1 VRDLF
6 FLTSG
11 GFKAPAAAV
20 LPRRGVPS
28 FHTVRLANTV
38 AVVVRDNGDV
48 TLVDCGWSREVCAQP
63 VRVLGR
69 VMSTV
74 LGIDVRPG
82 DALVDQL
89 RGVGIDRDRVKTIV
103 ATHLHLDHVGGAIDF
118 PNAEVVCSDVELSGF
133 RANATQGYLKQD
145 LEHARLRPVY
155 VLARPSYAF
164 EASND
169 LFGDGE
175 VVLLDAHGHT
185 PGLVA
190 VALRSRERCYVHIGD
205 AAYQTW
211 EWGLSPAGPSR
222 IARLTAWRPD
232 LLGARYANLRDC
244 EADPRR
250 PIVVPSHDDRVLA
263 TLPRSPAGERAA

>member
-1 VRDLF
+1 MTRSFSTCHTHTACQVESLTEIDNLF
-6 FLTSG
+6 VG
-11 GFKAPAAAV
+11 GNKI
-20 LPRRGVPS
+20 
-28 FHTVRLANTV
+28 
-38 AVVVRDNGDV
+38 NGDV

-133 RANATQGYLKQD
+133 RANATQGYRKQD

-155 VLARPSYAF
+155 L
-164 EASND
+164 
-169 LFGDGE
+169 G
-175 VVLLDAHGHT
+175 
-185 PGLVA
+185 
-190 VALRSRERCYVHIGD
+190 
-205 AAYQTW
+205 
-211 EWGLSPAGPSR
+211 AGPS
-222 IARLTAWRPD
+222 
-232 LLGARYANLRDC
+232 
-244 EADPRR
+244 
-250 PIVVPSHDDRVLA
+250 
-263 TLPRSPAGERAA
+263 